1 MDQRTRGV
9 RMARPADAL
18 MRRCAVLFCGFA
30 LGAAACTAG
39 AQAPAYPTKPIR
51 MVVALA
57 AGGPTDIVMR
67 ILASKMSE
75 QLGQQ
80 IVVDNRAAAGGSV
93 AGEIVANA
101 PADGYTLFAGANG
114 TIAIAP
120 SLFTK
125 LPFST
130 TRDFTP
136 VALVG
141 NSPFAVMV
149 HPGMPAASMKDLLAL
164 AKAKP
169 GAINYGSSGQGGTGH
184 LATELLV
191 LMTGVKMTH
200 VPYKGAG
207 PALIGLVSKEIE
219 LMISGLASGLPYIK
233 QRQVRAIAVTSPK
246 RLPQLPDVPP
256 VADTVPGY
264 EAGSWYALLTRNGT
278 PRGIVERLNREAVAA
293 VTSPEVSAKL
303 VASGVDPE
311 PLAPEQLGVKIR
323 VETERWAKV
332 VKAAG
337 LKPQ

>member
-1 MDQRTRGV
+1 MIRLRLSFIV
-9 RMARPADAL
+9 ISAIL
-18 MRRCAVLFCGFA
+18 L
-30 LGAAACTAG
+30 
-39 AQAPAYPTKPIR
+39 AQAATAAERYPTRPIR

-57 AGGPTDIVMR
+57 AGGPTDVVMR
-67 ILASKMSE
+67 IFAGKMSE

-80 IVVDNRAAAGGSV
+80 VVVDNRPAAGGAM

-101 PADGYTLFAGANG
+101 PADGYTWFAGANG

-125 LPFST
+125 LPFSVSK
-130 TRDFTP
+130 DLTP
-136 VALVG
+136 MALVG
-141 NSPFAVMV
+141 NSPLAVMV
-149 HPGMPAASMKDLLAL
+149 HPSVAATSMKDLVAL
-164 AKAKP
+164 ARAKP

-191 LMTGVKMTH
+191 LMTGTKMTH

-207 PALIGLVSKEIE
+207 PALIGVVGGEVQL
-219 LMISGLASGLPYIK
+219 LISGVASGLPYIK
-233 QRQVRAIAVTSPK
+233 QRQVRALAVTSPK

-256 VADTVPGY
+256 VGDTVPGY
-264 EAGSWYALLTRNGT
+264 EAGSWYAVLTRAGT
-278 PRGIVERLNREAVAA
+278 PRAIVDRVNREAAA
-293 VTSPEVSAKL
+293 AINSADVNSKL

-311 PLAPEQLGVKIR
+311 VLTPEQLGAKIR

-337 LKPQ
+337 LKAQ

>member
-1 MDQRTRGV
+1 
-9 RMARPADAL
+9 MATARAIATL
-18 MRRCAVLFCGFA
+18 LTTIFLTAN
-30 LGAAACTAG
+30 AAA
-39 AQAPAYPTKPIR
+39 QNYPVRPIR

-67 ILASKMSE
+67 IVAAKMSE

-80 IVVDNRAAAGGSV
+80 IVVDNRAAAGGAV
-93 AGEIVANA
+93 AGDIVANA

-125 LPFST
+125 LPFSVS
-130 TRDFTP
+130 RDFTP
-136 VALVG
+136 VALIG

-149 HPGMPAASMKDLLAL
+149 HPGVPAKSVADLLAL

-184 LATELLV
+184 LATELLIM
-191 LMTGVKMTH
+191 MTGVRMTH

-207 PALIGLVSKEIE
+207 PSLIGLVGREIE

-233 QRQVRAIAVTSPK
+233 QGQVRAIAVTSPK
-246 RLPQLPDVPP
+246 RVPQLPDVPP

-264 EAGSWYALLTRNGT
+264 EAGSWYAMLTRTGT
-278 PRGIVERLNREAVAA
+278 PRAIVERLNREAATAIRSSSVN
-293 VTSPEVSAKL
+293 AKL
-303 VASGVDPE
+303 VSSGVDPD
-311 PLAPEQLGVKIR
+311 PVTPEQLGAKIR
-323 VETERWAKV
+323 AETARWAKV

-337 LKPQ
+337 LKAQ

>member
-1 MDQRTRGV
+1 MSTARAIAIFLTATFLSAGV
-9 RMARPADAL
+9 ASAQTPSTSRVL
-18 MRRCAVLFCGFA
+18 SAVEGS
-30 LGAAACTAG
+30 G
-39 AQAPAYPTKPIR
+39 QAYPTRPIR

-67 ILASKMSE
+67 IVAAKMTE

-93 AGEIVANA
+93 AGDIVANA

-125 LPFST
+125 LPFNVAK
-130 TRDFTP
+130 DFTP
-136 VALVG
+136 VALIG

-149 HPGMPAASMKDLLAL
+149 NQGVPANSVAELLAL
-164 AKAKP
+164 ARAKP

-191 LMTGVKMTH
+191 MMTKTKMTH

-207 PALIGLVSKEIE
+207 PALIGLVGREVE

-246 RLPQLPDVPP
+246 RLPHLPDVPP

-264 EAGSWYALLTRNGT
+264 EAGSWYAFLTRAGT
-278 PRGIVERLNREAVAA
+278 PRAIVDRLNREAVTAIR
-293 VTSPEVSAKL
+293 SPDVNAKL
-303 VASGVDPE
+303 VASGVDPD
-311 PLAPEQLGVKIR
+311 PVTPEQLGAKIR